1 MIHPIHF
8 NKAQIRSMIIDAPE
22 EYDILARGTGKTK
35 GIIAPKSAR
44 YLDAMPRAVGVF
56 VGATFQQIL
65 TRTLPPLLAGWEM
78 LGYYQNVHYTIGI
91 KPPQK
96 WRDQWR
102 WVGPY
107 HTPLN
112 FDYFICWWNGAG
124 VQLISQDRSGSSNGV
139 SIDWIMGD
147 EAKLL
152 NEKRLKEELFP
163 ANRGLYKELAD
174 NPHHH
179 GKTFTS
185 DMPVG
190 TSGRWLLDKA
200 NDMDPRKLQAIISL
214 EMEKYE
220 LQQSLEFCLSGT
232 ITAQRMARIAS
243 INKLLNLIKRRFVY
257 YHEASALMNIDAL
270 GIDYIKEEYRS
281 LSRFEFKTAILN
293 IRPVKVEDGFYPSL
307 DEEKHGYFSYDYHQQ
322 ENIGYN
328 FELLSQLKDC
338 RKDGDIIK
346 GAALHIAIDYNRR
359 IWPIVTAQPVIHPNG
374 RKELRTLSGLDVLY
388 PESIDKALELWSNY
402 YKRHD
407 SNVVYF
413 WYDHTALNE
422 TRQPVRQDVVDGL
435 TKLGWIVIEMYIGKT
450 LNQDVRYT
458 KADDLLRDDGK
469 TEWFATFNRDN
480 CKYLL
485 LSMFQCKAIEKY
497 KGYGKDKK
505 PEHDLKFPA
514 REAPHYSD
522 AWDTLMTGLV
532 YSGLSYDESRS
543 ERNEFEM
550 RG

>member
-1 MIHPIHF
+1 MIQQIHY
-8 NKAQIRSMIIDAPE
+8 NKAQLRSMIVSAPE
-22 EYDILARGTGKTK
+22 EYGVLGRGTGKTK
-35 GIIAPKSAR
+35 GILAPKSAM
-44 YLDAMPRAVGVF
+44 YLDSMPRAVGVF

-78 LGYYQNVHYTIGI
+78 LGYVQNVHYTIGI
-91 KPPQK
+91 KPSAQ
-96 WRDQWR
+96 WRKQWR

-112 FDYFICWWNGAG
+112 FDYFISWWNGAG
-124 VQLISQDRSGSSNGV
+124 VQLVSQDRSGSSNGV

-163 ANRGLYKELAD
+163 ANRGLYASLAD

-179 GKTFTS
+179 GKTFTT

-190 TSGRWLLDKA
+190 TSGRWILDKV
-200 NDMDPRKLQAIISL
+200 NDMDPRRLQAILTLEADKYKLIQSKEFCLSNSKLQAIDSKIH
-214 EMEKYE
+214 
-220 LQQSLEFCLSGT
+220 
-232 ITAQRMARIAS
+232 S
-243 INKLLNLIKRRFVY
+243 IDKLCNALRRGFIY

-270 GIDYIKEEYRS
+270 GIDYIKEEFRS

-293 IRPVKVEDGFYPSL
+293 RRPIKVEDGFYPSL
-307 DEEKHGYFSYDYHQQ
+307 DEEVHGYFSYDYHHQ
-322 ENIGYN
+322 ENVGYN
-328 FELLSQLKDC
+328 FDLLSQFQDC

-346 GAALHIAIDYNRR
+346 GSALHIAIDYNRR
-359 IWPIVTAQPVIHPNG
+359 IWPIVTAQPVKHSDG
-374 RKELRTLSGLDVLY
+374 RTELRTLSGIDVLY
-388 PESIDKALELWSNY
+388 PESIDSALKKWSEY
-402 YKRHD
+402 YKWHD

-422 TRQPVRQDVVDGL
+422 TRQPVRQDIVDGL
-435 TKLGWIVIEMYIGKT
+435 SALGWVVIEMYIGRT
-450 LNQDVRYT
+450 LDQGVRYS
-458 KADDLLRDDGK
+458 KSDDLLREDGK
-469 TEWFATFNRDN
+469 LPWFVRFNRDN
-480 CKYLL
+480 CKFLL

-497 KGYGKDKK
+497 KSYGKDKK

-522 AWDTLMTGLV
+522 AWDTLVTGLV
-532 YSGLSYDESRS
+532 YSGMQFDDAVR
-543 ERNEFEM
+543 ERNQMEV